1 MKVRLFSLAVV
12 LCMII
17 SMFGT
22 ARPAQARSYQVSFIS
37 SIVYMNLGDNPDGAI
52 INFDFYAE
60 GSSTPVSYGPVTLAM
75 NGAGSLY
82 AGTVFPNDTFK
93 GSVTVS
99 SSQPLA
105 TTVVQTPPT
114 GNSVKVRMVSNG
126 FSVATGSMTVQSVRR
141 TSAQVSVFSVQN
153 ADSVGADITVNFM
166 VPGNPV
172 PIAVDNLDNVPPG
185 AAKYY
190 DLGGTV
196 TTSTGSI
203 PATFDGS
210 VVISTVQNNT
220 TTAGAVVATSSEYDL
235 ATRGYKA
242 YSFNA
247 VSGGAST
254 VWMPSAFCNYNQG
267 LAGIG
272 PINSYYAIANSSDAG
287 IKITVEYYNVD
298 GTHLYDDV
306 SNEIGPG
313 EKFVSNGCAETIPNT
328 KTPYSGS
335 AKVIAEWFGASG
347 TGDPT
352 VVTVGKVAGM
362 AYSSAFEGV
371 ADPGDNKVAL
381 PYVRYATGP
390 KWYDGSRQRVFL
402 AIQNTGS
409 TTWGIGEASVTFYN
423 DKGEQVGNPLTNTAE
438 VAPGQKFNVHPGSI
452 DPNFGYWATSVGGG
466 AVVQAPAGGSLAV
479 LARTA
484 TWDGS
489 IGAQW
494 VEDYIGIPID

>member
-1 MKVRLFSLAVV
+1 MKVRLFTLAVV
-12 LCMII
+12 LCMMI

-22 ARPAQARSYQVSFIS
+22 IQPAQAKSYQVSFIS
-37 SIVYMNLGDNPDGAI
+37 SIVYMNVGNDEAI
-52 INFDFYAE
+52 IYFDFYAE
-60 GSSTPVSYGPVTLAM
+60 GSSTPVSYGPLTLPM

-82 AGTVFPNDTFK
+82 AGTVFPSTTFK

-114 GNSVKVRMVSNG
+114 GNAVKVRMVSNG
-126 FSVATGSMTVQSVRR
+126 FSVASGSTTVQSVRR
-141 TSAQVSVFSVQN
+141 TSAQVSIFSVQN

-172 PIAVDNLDNVPPG
+172 PVAVDNLDNVPPG

-190 DLGGTV
+190 DLGGTI

-203 PATFDGS
+203 PTTFDGS
-210 VVISTVQNNT
+210 VVISAVQNNT
-220 TTAGAVVATSSEYDL
+220 TTAGAVVATSSEYDI
-235 ATRGYKA
+235 ASSGYKA

-247 VSGGAST
+247 VSNGATT

-267 LAGIG
+267 AAGIG

-287 IKITVEYYNVD
+287 IKITVEYYDID
-298 GTHLYDDV
+298 GTHLYDDI
-306 SNEIGPG
+306 SDEIGPG
-313 EKFVSNGCAETIPNT
+313 EKFVSNGCAQPIPNSN
-328 KTPYSGS
+328 TPYSGS
-335 AKVIAEWFGASG
+335 AKVIASWFSTPG
-347 TGDPT
+347 TGTPA
-352 VVTVGKVAGM
+352 VVTVGKVAGK

-371 ADPGDNKVAL
+371 GDPGNNKVAL

-390 KWYDGSRQRVFL
+390 KWNDGSRQRVFL

-409 TTWGIGEASVTFYN
+409 TTWGVGEASVTFYN
-423 DKGEQVGNPLTNTAE
+423 DQGQQVGSPVTNTTE
-438 VAPGQKFNVHPGSI
+438 IAPGQKFNAHPGTV
-452 DPNFGYWATSVGGG
+452 DENFGYWATSVGGG
-466 AVVQAPAGGSLAV
+466 AIVQAPAGGSLAV

-484 TWDGS
+484 TWDQYM
-489 IGAQW
+489 GAQW
-494 VEDYIGIPID
+494 VEDYMGIPIN